1 MAILGT
7 FGSSLGVG
15 GLLLDSF
22 GLERMVR
29 GIFKGPEECERSY
42 RGERSEGLFRSIHGW
57 HRPISGPF
65 EASLG
70 VEGTFLDPLG
80 PILVAEGAFH
90 VLGWN
95 PIFFYL
101 LGPL

>member
-1 MAILGT
+1 MAILGS

-15 GLLLDSF
+15 GLLLDPF

-42 RGERSEGLFRSIHGW
+42 RGDRSDGLIRSIHGC
-57 HRPISGPF
+57 HRPISRPF

-70 VEGTFLDPLG
+70 VKGTFLDPLG
-80 PILVAEGAFH
+80 PLWGLEAYFWAH
-90 VLGWN
+90 
-95 PIFFYL
+95 IFF
-101 LGPL
+101 